1 MHETGV
7 DLTNKGFVFAGA
19 GALAVGLFTPVV
31 TLPFLGTINL
41 FNSGTNLVALI
52 LLALAAIA
60 AGLALKDRETDVI
73 WPGAAAALILG
84 YHFLKLQ
91 YSLSHMRSEMA
102 KSLQGNPFAGL
113 AQTAMSGVQLQWGW
127 IVLALGAGLL
137 IYAGI
142 MARRAAGI
150 PLFGMADRTT
160 KAIAAISAGLLLVV
174 IAWDWIGKPRP
185 AANPDTATANMM
197 GPAVDSSSAAP
208 GDDGKPSPEEAAYI
222 RDHLQLYDLRAKY
235 YESLLDGRVPGVEF
249 KIKNN
254 GNRTLNRV
262 KVRVVFQDKDGK
274 AIAEEEYNPVW
285 VIEGG
290 YSADDRKPLRPNY
303 IWQDEPDKFY
313 AAKSVPSEWQEGKAT
328 ATITD
333 IEFAPN

>member
-1 MHETGV
+1 M
-7 DLTNKGFVFAGA
+7 TNKAIVFAGA
-19 GALAVGLFTPVV
+19 GALAVGLFTPIV
-31 TLPFLGTINL
+31 TVPFLGTINL
-41 FNSGTNLVALI
+41 FNNGTNLVALV
-52 LLALAAIA
+52 LLALAALA
-60 AGLALKDRETDVI
+60 AGLAVKDRETDVI
-73 WPGAAAALILG
+73 WPGAAAALILA

-91 YSLSHMRSEMA
+91 YSLSQMRSEMA
-102 KSLQGNPFAGL
+102 KSLEGNPFAGI
-113 AQTAMSGVQLQWGW
+113 AQTAMSSVQLQWGW
-127 IVLALGAGLL
+127 IVLVLGAGLL

-142 MARRAAGI
+142 MARKSAGMKPTGMTDQAA
-150 PLFGMADRTT
+150 
-160 KAIAAISAGLLLVV
+160 KAIAAACAALLVLV

-185 AANPDTATANMM
+185 AAMPETATANAT
-197 GPAVDSSSAAP
+197 GPAVDSSAAEP
-208 GDDGKPSPEEAAYI
+208 SDDGKATPEEAAYI

-254 GNRTLNRV
+254 GSRTLNRV
-262 KVRVVFQDKDGK
+262 KVRVVFQDKEGK
-274 AIAEEEYNPVW
+274 PIAEEEYNPVW

-313 AAKSVPSEWQEGKAT
+313 EAKTVPSEWQEGKAT